1 MNSFAGIRFL
11 PVRDPIGRR
20 LGQLIPGLALFGIAL
35 ALSIRGNL
43 GTNPWTVFHEGASE
57 RLGISIGTMVIVTG
71 LVLLLLF
78 IPLREAMGLGT
89 ALNVAVIG
97 VVIDA
102 TLAVVP
108 ELDST
113 VARLASLGVAPV
125 MIGLASGLYIGA
137 GLGPGPR
144 DGLMTALERRGLSLN
159 VARTT
164 VELTALLTGWL
175 LGGTVGIGTIY
186 MALTV
191 GFWVKVFL
199 PKLRIDDDF
208 AGSSTV

>member
-1 MNSFAGIRFL
+1 MCIRD
-11 PVRDPIGRR
+11 R
-20 LGQLIPGLALFGIAL
+20 GQLAPGLVLFGVAL
-35 ALSIRGNL
+35 ALSIRGNF

-97 VVIDA
+97 FVIDA

-108 ELDST
+108 ELDSM

-144 DGLMTALERRGLSLN
+144 DGLMTALERRGLPLGI
-159 VARTT
+159 ART
-164 VELTALLTGWL
+164 VIELSALLTGWL
-175 LGGTVGIGTIY
+175 LGGTVGLGTIY

-199 PKLRIDDDF
+199 PRLRIDGAADH
-208 AGSSTV
+208 